1 MRSAVGRPL
10 LLVLVFCALVAAG
23 PAAAETVVTQDRE
36 GRAMT
41 FDLQSPDADVEWYA
55 EILRGALHGDE
66 ISAVTIRIVP
76 WPEIAQQCGAGAG
89 ACYSQRRAG
98 ATIVLPAGQSDS
110 LAATVLH
117 EYGHH
122 VDATVSVAGLRE
134 PNGTPRWWAA
144 RGMQELADSGEVAR
158 DYRLGWDRSIGEVFA
173 EDYVQAHM
181 TAPFRIRW
189 LAPPGEAIVSAIRQD
204 LGAEPA
210 GPLPPT
216 AEPRRQ
222 ALVVTRAGAL
232 RPRQARA
239 LPFGLLG
246 PNRRVTFTAT
256 VAPGGAARLQIVC
269 NGRVVATRNLRPG
282 QRRATLDRRGL
293 GPAECRAALR
303 NTGATAKR
311 YTVRLRLAVEA
322 PSTR

>member
-1 MRSAVGRPL
+1 MGRAL
-10 LLVLVFCALVAAG
+10 LLLLTVLALLGAA
-23 PAAAETVVTQDRE
+23 PAGAETVVTQDRE
-36 GRAMT
+36 GRSIT
-41 FDLQSPDADVEWYA
+41 FDVQSPDADVEWYA

-66 ISAVTIRIVP
+66 ISTVTIRIVP
-76 WPEIAQQCGAGAG
+76 WPQIGQACGAGAG

-110 LAATVLH
+110 LAARVLH

-122 VDATVSVAGLRE
+122 IDATVPVAGQRE

-144 RGMQELADSGEVAR
+144 RGMQRLVDSGEVAR

-189 LAPPGEAIVSAIRQD
+189 LARPGEVILSAIRQD

-210 GPLPPT
+210 GPLPPPS
-216 AEPRRQ
+216 EPQR
-222 ALVVTRAGAL
+222 APLVLVRSGAL
-232 RPRQARA
+232 RPRQVRA

-246 PNRRVTFTAT
+246 PGRRVTYTAT
-256 VAPGGAARLQIVC
+256 VPGGRARMHIVC
-269 NGRVVATRNLRPG
+269 NGRVVAARNLRPG
-282 QRRATLDRRGL
+282 QRLGTLDRRGL
-293 GPAECRAALR
+293 GPADCRVTLR
-303 NTGATAKR
+303 NTGTAPKR
-311 YTVRLRLAVEA
+311 YSLRLRLAVEA
-322 PSTR
+322 TSSR

>member
-1 MRSAVGRPL
+1 MGRPA
-10 LLVLVFCALVAAG
+10 LLVLVFLALVTAG
-23 PAAAETVVTQDRE
+23 PATAETVVTQDRE
-36 GRAMT
+36 GRTIT

-55 EILRGALHGDE
+55 ELLRDALHGDE
-66 ISAVTIRIVP
+66 ISGVTIRIVP
-76 WPEIAQQCGAGAG
+76 WPEIAQQCGAGAS

-98 ATIVLPAGQSDS
+98 PTIVLPAGRSDS

-122 VDATVSVAGLRE
+122 VDAAVSVDGLRE

-181 TAPFRIRW
+181 TAPYRIRW
-189 LAPPGEAIVSAIRQD
+189 LAPPGAAILTAIRQD
-204 LGAEPA
+204 LGGEPA
-210 GPLPPT
+210 GPLPP
-216 AEPRRQ
+216 ASRPQRL
-222 ALVVTRAGAL
+222 ALVVSRAGAV
-232 RPRQARA
+232 RPGRARA

-256 VAPGGAARLQIVC
+256 VAPGGRARLQIVC
-269 NGRVVATRNLRPG
+269 NGRVVAARSLRPG

-293 GPAECRAALR
+293 GPADCRATLR
-303 NTGATAKR
+303 NTGSATKR
-311 YTVRLRLAVEA
+311 FTVRLRLAVEA
-322 PSTR
+322 TSSRLFQ

>member
-1 MRSAVGRPL
+1 MGRPL
-10 LLVLVFCALVAAG
+10 LLVLVFLSLVAAG

-36 GRAMT
+36 GRSMT

-55 EILRGALHGDE
+55 EILRGALHGEE

-76 WPEIAQQCGAGAG
+76 WPDISQQCGAGAG
-89 ACYSQRRAG
+89 ACYTQRRTG
-98 ATIVLPAGQSDS
+98 PMIVLPAGQSDS

-122 VDATVSVAGLRE
+122 IDATVSVSGIRE

-144 RGMQELADSGEVAR
+144 RGMQELVDSGEVAR
-158 DYRLGWDRSIGEVFA
+158 DYRIGWDRSIGEVFA
-173 EDYVQAHM
+173 EDYAQAHV
-181 TAPFRIRW
+181 TAPYRIRW
-189 LAPPGEAIVSAIRQD
+189 LAPPGAEILSAIRQD

-216 AEPRRQ
+216 AQPQRQ
-222 ALVVTRAGAL
+222 ALVVSRAGAL
-232 RPRQARA
+232 RPRQARV

-246 PNRRVTFTAT
+246 PNRRVTFTAV
-256 VAPGGAARLQIVC
+256 VAPGGRARMQIIC

-293 GPAECRAALR
+293 GPAECRATLR
-303 NTGATAKR
+303 NTGIATKR

-322 PSTR
+322 TSSR